1 MLVCS
6 CFHRARRWLTSR
18 SWIWAVGLFA
28 LAQLLGSAQ
37 TQQSY
42 SIELRPGFNSI
53 ANHLNHGGNTLNE
66 VIPNAP
72 DGSRLFK
79 WNPATQD
86 YYAPAQFIRGQ
97 WVSQEQAMQF
107 LMPGEG
113 AFLQVT
119 QNQSAPL
126 TFSGF
131 ADPQYPLPRQPV
143 VEYNFVSP
151 HLPRPM
157 SFIEL
162 FGFPPQPGDIVYLYE
177 NAVAALPYRKDQYPV
192 STHKFTPQGWDTVP
206 EFKFRR
212 SAFVYLSRPPRI
224 LIHPKS
230 QVASAGQ
237 KIRLDVSVLGAA
249 PLQYQWLLNEDDLPG
264 ETKPYL
270 LLENIKFLQSGLYS
284 VTVRNPF
291 GEATSK
297 QASIRVSSPPVILEP
312 PHDIRAIPGQFVRF
326 SVKAVGTPPL
336 RYQWFKDN
344 DQLLPNQTL
353 PTLEFTATQSQAGRY
368 HVQVMNDLDPP
379 AQSQPAVL
387 EVNIPPK
394 ITKQPITQV
403 ARLGQTVAFMVE
415 ADGTQPLSYHWR
427 HNGQRIPWATDST
440 LIISN
445 VQPKHAGEYDVVV
458 ANVAGVAPS
467 EMVKLILDDVE
478 PIFLSDSIAGSQLYP
493 MPIFTGRGDNLRGT
507 REEREP
513 IHCQRVSA
521 NSVWLRWTAE
531 ERGIV
536 RFETSGSSFDTVL
549 AAYIMDAAGS
559 LAEVVCDDDQGEA
572 YGSRIHFVA
581 LPNAIYHIAI
591 DGLDGA
597 RGDIILDWEFTP
609 TPESLP
615 IIQVQPRDQTV
626 RTNEPVVFSVLA
638 SGTPGVPLFYQWFHN
653 GDEIFGAN
661 EPQFRISAVQETDLG
676 YYQVAIAE
684 GRQVVMSRRA
694 LLQVSVEGIDNQLVQ
709 AFAVDK
715 FADAVFRSSQPLPL
729 GGGGGI
735 QSIATTAFTPVFGY
749 TGTQIFSTVGFSN
762 EVGELSH
769 CTIPGGAS
777 AWFVMVATNNGQLY
791 LNTAGS
797 SFNTVLAVYTG
808 PGPTIKSLTAV
819 ECDDDSGP
827 GTTSSLDIPVIKDN
841 IYYIAVDGYNGVS
854 GSAHLNYRLLIPMTL
869 TQLAKTNETTCRFR
883 VTATPAYP
891 FTIERCVGFS
901 SWAFVLTTNRPNGI
915 FNYLDTNAGIQK
927 KFYRAVQTP

>member
-6 CFHRARRWLTSR
+6 YFHRARRWLTSR
-18 SWIWAVGLFA
+18 DWIWAVGLFA
-28 LAQLLGSAQ
+28 LAPLLGSAQ

-42 SIELRPGFNSI
+42 SIELQPGFNSI
-53 ANHLNHGGNTLNE
+53 ANHLIRGSNTLNE

-97 WVSQEQAMQF
+97 WVSQELAMQF
-107 LMPGEG
+107 LKPGEG

-131 ADPQYPLPRQPV
+131 VTPHYSLPRQAV
-143 VEYNFVSP
+143 VEYNCVSP

-162 FGFPPQPGDIVYLYE
+162 FGFPPLPGDIVYLYE
-177 NAVAALPYRKDQYPV
+177 NAVAALPYRKQQYPV

-212 SAFVYLSRPPRI
+212 SAFVYLSRAPRI

-230 QVASAGQ
+230 QATSAGET
-237 KIRLDVSVLGAA
+237 IRLEVAALGAA
-249 PLQYQWLLNEDDLPG
+249 PLEYQWLRNEDDLIG
-264 ETKPYL
+264 ETNPYL
-270 LLENIKFLQSGLYS
+270 LLSNIKFLQSGLYS
-284 VTVRNPF
+284 VTVRNF
-291 GEATSK
+291 LGETTSK

-336 RYQWFKDN
+336 RYQWYYKDT
-344 DQLLPNQTL
+344 QLLPNQTQ

-368 HVQVMNDLDPP
+368 HVVVMNDLDPP
-379 AQSQPAVL
+379 AQSQPVVL
-387 EVNIPPK
+387 EVNIPPQ
-394 ITKQPITQV
+394 ITNQPVSRV
-403 ARLGQTVAFMVE
+403 ASLGDTVAFTVE
-415 ADGTQPLSYHWR
+415 ATGTQPLSYHWR
-427 HNGQRIPWATDST
+427 HNGQRIPWAAGST

-467 EMVKLILDDVE
+467 QTVKLILNVE
-478 PIFLSDSIAGSQLYP
+478 PIFLSDSIAGSQLFP
-493 MPIFTGRGDNLRGT
+493 MPVFTGRGDNLHASN
-507 REEREP
+507 EVDE
-513 IHCQRVSA
+513 IHCERVGGS
-521 NSVWLRWTAE
+521 SVWLRWTPQ

-549 AAYIMDAAGS
+549 AAYVMNAAGS
-559 LAEVVCDDDQGEA
+559 LLKVTCDDDQGEA

-581 LPNAIYHIAI
+581 FPNTIYHVAI

-597 RGDIILDWEFTP
+597 TGEIIVDWEFFP

-615 IIQVQPRDQTV
+615 IINQQPRDQTV
-626 RTNEPVVFSVLA
+626 RTNDPVIFSVFA
-638 SGTPGVPLFYQWFHN
+638 TGSPGVPLSYQWFHN

-661 EPQFRISAVQETDLG
+661 EPQFRISAVDENDLG

-694 LLQVSVEGIDNQLVQ
+694 LLQISVEGVDNQLVQ

-729 GGGGGI
+729 VGGGGI
-735 QSIATTAFTPVFGY
+735 QSVATTSFTPVFGY

-762 EVGELSH
+762 ELGELSH
-769 CTIPGGAS
+769 CSIPGGAS

-791 LNTAGS
+791 LNTVGS

-854 GSAHLNYRLLIPMTL
+854 GTAHLNYRLLIPMTL

-891 FTIERCVGFS
+891 FTLQRCVGLS
-901 SWAFVLTTNRPNGI
+901 SWLDILTTNRPNGI

-927 KFYRAVQTP
+927 KFYRVVQTP